1 MGPGMPLTH
10 PRQNVSISAEPTPRP
25 YPTSEFVRFY
35 FLKRR
40 DWLAGLGPSPRVE
53 TGPRAHER
61 IGRTFEQSQ
70 VKGIAT
76 KNPSE
81 KTGSMEGMVEMTQ
94 KTMILDQKIEKK
106 EKEKKR
112 KKKKEKRKKRKGKK
126 IQDSPPPTSSCFL
139 PIKSCVPDC
148 CSSSTP
154 VPSRKLA
161 ERRGGS
167 RGQGW
172 AYALTLVEGPPCS
185 QGGGD
190 PPHPTPII
198 WEKKKQREKENS
210 WEGEKITKSQAL
222 TTAVK
227 PNIGK
232 GVGGREG
239 QVCPRSPPWAPLP
252 RGLEIRH
259 QIPHRTLMLKN
270 GNQISL
276 AGGQPGQGAGG
287 LREPGLG
294 R

>member
-106 EKEKKR
+106 EKEKKKEEKKG
-112 KKKKEKRKKRKGKK
+112 KKKKKKRKENPG
-126 IQDSPPPTSSCFL
+126 
-139 PIKSCVPDC
+139 
-148 CSSSTP
+148 
-154 VPSRKLA
+154 
-161 ERRGGS
+161 
-167 RGQGW
+167 
-172 AYALTLVEGPPCS
+172 LTTTHFILL
-185 QGGGD
+185 
-190 PPHPTPII
+190 PPH
-198 WEKKKQREKENS
+198 
-210 WEGEKITKSQAL
+210 
-222 TTAVK
+222 
-227 PNIGK
+227 
-232 GVGGREG
+232 
-239 QVCPRSPPWAPLP
+239 QV
-252 RGLEIRH
+252 
-259 QIPHRTLMLKN
+259 
-270 GNQISL
+270 
-276 AGGQPGQGAGG
+276 
-287 LREPGLG
+287 LRPGLLLLLHPSTQ
-294 R
+294 